1 MSIFR
6 AQGSKPQEAQ
16 NQKRSN
22 TTFTQQSD
30 TTENNKYS
38 KMPENLKELSSGFL
52 ETKQNNKSK
61 AFQKMKINKYTWKF
75 KKKKGRLQLE
85 TRISPQNT

>member
-1 MSIFR
+1 MMFCLTKNQKENKLYVNFR

-38 KMPENLKELSSGFL
+38 KMPENLKELSSGYL

-61 AFQKMKINKYTWKF
+61 AFQKIKNK
-75 KKKKGRLQLE
+75 
-85 TRISPQNT
+85 